1 MFRSFAEEASSNR
14 ELRFSTKDLIHKTKA
29 LMQMFTD
36 NWTRLANSA
45 RREEAVDTSLDILE
59 AVMQK
64 AWSLKRVGWWWRDGR
79 VVDMVVLFV
88 VNGRWLKMRERT

>member
-1 MFRSFAEEASSNR
+1 
-14 ELRFSTKDLIHKTKA
+14 
-29 LMQMFTD
+29 
-36 NWTRLANSA
+36 
-45 RREEAVDTSLDILE
+45 VDTSLDILE